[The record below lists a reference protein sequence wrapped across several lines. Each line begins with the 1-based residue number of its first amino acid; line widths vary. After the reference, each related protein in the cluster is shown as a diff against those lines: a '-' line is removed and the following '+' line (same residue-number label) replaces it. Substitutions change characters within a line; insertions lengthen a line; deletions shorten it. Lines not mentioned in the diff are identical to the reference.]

1 MGCRTI
7 EKVFEGISRTDK
19 IERMIKLYL
28 DIDGVLL
35 HTKKPCAAEYAAEF
49 IDYVTAN
56 FDCYWLTTHCK
67 GDATTAQ
74 QYLSEYFPA
83 EVMEKISRVKPT
95 NWDALKTDAIN
106 FDEKFYWLDDYPFRA
121 ELDVLKQH
129 NQEKRCIVVDLNNYN
144 ELKNV
149 VIKLGWELFCLADH
163 WNCWKRGVGFD
174 IASTAYLNED
184 EKTHLIKSMEAIA
197 DSYGALK
204 WTDKE
209 LELLKRIKDYN
220 YHIGYLFRE

>member
-1 MGCRTI
+1 
-7 EKVFEGISRTDK
+7 
-19 IERMIKLYL
+19 MIKLYL

-35 HTKKPCAAEYAAEF
+35 HTKNTRVAECAAEF
-49 IDYVTAN
+49 IDYVTTH

-74 QYLSEYFPA
+74 QYLAEYFSA
-83 EVMEKISRVKPT
+83 EVMEIIKCIKPT

-106 FDEKFYWLDDYPFRA
+106 FDEEFYWLDDYPFRA
-121 ELDVLKQH
+121 ELDVLKQY
-129 NQEKRCIVVDLNNYN
+129 NCEGRCIVVNLHNDE
-144 ELKNV
+144 ELKSIKV
-149 VIKLGWELFCLADH
+149 KLGMKLLERKISVSFR
-163 WNCWKRGVGFD
+163 WNAWRRGVGFD

-184 EKTHLIKSMEAIA
+184 EKRHLIKSMVAIA

-204 WTDKE
+204 WTDEE
-209 LELLKRIKDYN
+209 LELLNRIKDYN

>member
-1 MGCRTI
+1 
-7 EKVFEGISRTDK
+7 
-19 IERMIKLYL
+19 MIKLYL

-67 GDATTAQ
+67 GDATTVQ

-149 VIKLGWELFCLADH
+149 VIKLGWELFCLTDH

-184 EKTHLIKSMEAIA
+184 EKRHLIKSMVAIA

-204 WTDKE
+204 WTDEE
-209 LELLKRIKDYN
+209 LELLNRIKDYN

>member
-1 MGCRTI
+1 MGCETPK
-7 EKVFEGISRTDK
+7 KVFEGISGTDK
-19 IERMIKLYL
+19 VERMIKLYL
-28 DIDGVLL
+28 DIDGGLL

>member
-1 MGCRTI
+1 MGCKTI

>member
-1 MGCRTI
+1 
-7 EKVFEGISRTDK
+7 
-19 IERMIKLYL
+19 
-28 DIDGVLL
+28 
-35 HTKKPCAAEYAAEF
+35 
-49 IDYVTAN
+49 
-56 FDCYWLTTHCK
+56 
-67 GDATTAQ
+67 
-74 QYLSEYFPA
+74 
-83 EVMEKISRVKPT
+83 MEKISRVKPT

-129 NQEKRCIVVDLNNYN
+129 NQGKRCIVVDLNNYN

-149 VIKLGWELFCLADH
+149 VIKLGRELFCLADH